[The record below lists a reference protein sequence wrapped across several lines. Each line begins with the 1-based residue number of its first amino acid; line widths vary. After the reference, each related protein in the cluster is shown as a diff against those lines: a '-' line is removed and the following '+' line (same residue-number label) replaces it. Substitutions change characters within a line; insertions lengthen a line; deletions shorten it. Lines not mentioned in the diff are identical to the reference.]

1 MRLGDAIQRAQSA
14 LAGGPSDIAL
24 LVLDDLE
31 ALKPVHVPEGPFA
44 SPDVRAMFR
53 GDRPVVLEESQRL
66 EYEGYADVVIA
77 RSIAIAENKR
87 RLNNVLWAHEKLH
100 AEKRPEASLMREFLR
115 EEWGYTG
122 ELPVG
127 SDRRY
132 ALVHQLAPV
141 ALPRRRLTRP
151 GLARA
156 APSNT
161 NLWESEDE
169 DLSER
174 GDPTRRAR

>member
-1 MRLGDAIQRAQSA
+1 MRLGDAIQRAQAA

-24 LVLDDLE
+24 IVLDDLD

-44 SPDVRAMFR
+44 SADVRAMFR
-53 GDRPVVLEESQRL
+53 GERPVVLDEMQRM
-66 EYEGYADVVIA
+66 EYEAYADVVIA

-100 AEKRPEASLMREFLR
+100 ADKRPEASLMREFLR
-115 EEWGYTG
+115 EEWGYQG

-141 ALPRRRLTRP
+141 ALPRRRITRP

-156 APSNT
+156 VPANS
-161 NLWESEDE
+161 NLWEDEHE
-169 DLSER
+169 DLPER
-174 GDPTRRAR
+174 SDPTRRAR